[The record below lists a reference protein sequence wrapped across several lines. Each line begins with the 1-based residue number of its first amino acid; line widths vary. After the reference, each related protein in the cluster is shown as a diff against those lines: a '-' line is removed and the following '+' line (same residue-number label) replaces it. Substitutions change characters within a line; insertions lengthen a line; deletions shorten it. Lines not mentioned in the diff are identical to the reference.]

1 MVKQPT
7 RIQIIRNHYAN
18 NERRG
23 SICNSVIKVWC
34 NSLTVHPINPKDID
48 NSYMVLFIYLFMLG
62 CFNCL
67 ALVINMF
74 LPFHEDKLT
83 INDILVK
90 FGVFYSIFLISLIIV
105 SFLFT
110 WWAAVDFSPFII
122 LIFASGCSGSPL
134 ITLLKSFGFIQYIIS
149 FLFVLIMSYYVQ
161 VSLYGI
167 YTPQNQRESIIQNS
181 ISFISLLLLFQTLRM

>member
-7 RIQIIRNHYAN
+7 RIQIVRNHYGN
-18 NERRG
+18 SERNG
-23 SICNSVIKVWC
+23 TICSSVIKAWYS
-34 NSLTVHPINPKDID
+34 SLTVHPITPKDID
-48 NSYMVLFIYLFMLG
+48 NSYIVLFIYLFMLG

-74 LPFHEDKLT
+74 LPFHENKLT
-83 INDILVK
+83 INNVLIK
-90 FGVFYSIFLISLIIV
+90 FGIFYSIFLISLIIV

-110 WWAAVDFSPFII
+110 WWAAVDFSPFVM
-122 LIFASGCSGSPL
+122 LVFASGCSGSPL
-134 ITLLKSFGFIQYIIS
+134 ITLLGSFGFIQYIIS

-167 YTPQNQRESIIQNS
+167 YTPQDQRESIIQSS